1 MTRGNKFIG
10 LGSVGAVV
18 TALCCF
24 TPVLVIA
31 LGAFGLSALVGWWL
45 DLILFPALGGFLG
58 LLLYGLYLRKRNAD
72 ECSAAGEA
80 APESR
85 P

>member
-45 DLILFPALGGFLG
+45 DLILFPALALFLVVLG
-58 LLLYGLYLRKRNAD
+58 YGIHLRRRRAT
-72 ECSAAGEA
+72 
-80 APESR
+80 APDLAETGDR
-85 P
+85 RT